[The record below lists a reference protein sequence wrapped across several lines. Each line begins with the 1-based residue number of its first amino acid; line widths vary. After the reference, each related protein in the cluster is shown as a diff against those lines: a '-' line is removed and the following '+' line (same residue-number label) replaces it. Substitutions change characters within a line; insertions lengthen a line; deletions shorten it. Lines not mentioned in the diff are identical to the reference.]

1 MKAFLQRHCE
11 ACTSDEAMERTEV
24 ERFLA
29 DFDGWQ
35 LYDADGE
42 LRLQKR
48 FSFNDFANALLFT
61 NQIGALAEEENH
73 HPDLLT
79 RWGQVD
85 VTWYTHKVNGVH
97 VNDFI
102 CAARTDQLF
111 ELFGQ

>member
-1 MKAFLQRHCE
+1 MKTFLKRHCE
-11 ACTSDEAMERTEV
+11 ACTSGEAMERTEV

-35 LYDADGE
+35 LCDVDGE
-42 LRLQKR
+42 LRLQKH
-48 FSFNDFANALLFT
+48 FPFNDFANALLFT

-79 RWGQVD
+79 RWGQVE
-85 VTWYTHKVNGVH
+85 VTWYTHKVNGIH
-97 VNDFI
+97 SNDFI